1 MYAKEDKHCSVATRQ
16 ELECPMFREFQ
27 LLVSVAVKICLREE
41 MKFSLSLSKGGL
53 LKAKIDLVF
62 FLDRVTYL
70 VT

>member
-1 MYAKEDKHCSVATRQ
+1 
-16 ELECPMFREFQ
+16 MFREFQ